1 MAFKC
6 RTLKVNNLEWLLV
19 SAFPSGHHQT
29 MHNFELKENHTEA
42 SSFFIL
48 RRFFCFSLIKNDEW
62 SDDGQ
67 NGRPKLV
74 IIEDY

>member
-1 MAFKC
+1 
-6 RTLKVNNLEWLLV
+6 
-19 SAFPSGHHQT
+19 
-29 MHNFELKENHTEA
+29 MHNFELKENHTEV

-67 NGRPKLV
+67 NGRPVLV
-74 IIEDY
+74 NNENY